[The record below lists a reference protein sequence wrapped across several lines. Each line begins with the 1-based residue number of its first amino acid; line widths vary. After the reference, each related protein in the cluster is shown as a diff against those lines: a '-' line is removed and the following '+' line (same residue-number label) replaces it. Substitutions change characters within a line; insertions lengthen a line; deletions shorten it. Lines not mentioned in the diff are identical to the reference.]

1 MRDGWIETSIGD
13 ICTLEKGLTPTLK
26 ANPGEYPLVVTAAD
40 FLSSSE
46 YQIDGEAVCVPLVSS
61 TGHGHASLKRVHY
74 ASGKFAVANIIAALQ
89 ARPGAPIRMKYL
101 GLLLDHGRNEII
113 VPLMKGTANVS
124 LSMRSLS
131 QARITLPP
139 LREQERIVDL
149 IAAVDETIEKADRGE
164 KQLREAIRRMRDVVL
179 WSAHERVPV
188 GTLFQVDGSLV
199 SPVDALA
206 RLPHVGTDRIE
217 SGSGAVFGVRT
228 AAEDGVTSGKYRF
241 NERHVVYS
249 KIRPNLQKVA
259 IPTFHGLCS
268 ADAYPLLPKEG
279 VPRRYLQQLLLSTP
293 FTEQAVARSGRTKM
307 PKINR
312 VELES
317 IPVPVHSAAEM
328 HEWAGLFE
336 ALDRAATDARA
347 EVSSL
352 RDMRSNLLSA
362 LLSGEHVIPESYD
375 EVMGVVSNV
384 VE

>member
-1 MRDGWIETSIGD
+1 MRDGWERVELGELCGIQQGKRVEHLPVGEAPFPVLGATGVLGSWTEPSYDRPVIALGCRGTVGTVRYVAEPSWFGNNVMAVWPLD
-13 ICTLEKGLTPTLK
+13 LEKLHSRFLALSLEWTDL
-26 ANPGEYPLVVTAAD
+26 AAAGAIGGQVQK
-40 FLSSSE
+40 
-46 YQIDGEAVCVPLVSS
+46 QI
-61 TGHGHASLKRVHY
+61 TR
-74 ASGKFAVANIIAALQ
+74 
-89 ARPGAPIRMKYL
+89 
-101 GLLLDHGRNEII
+101 
-113 VPLMKGTANVS
+113 
-124 LSMRSLS
+124 RSLVPVKI
-131 QARITLPP
+131 QLPP
-139 LREQERIVDL
+139 IREQERIDDL

-164 KQLREAIRRMRDVVL
+164 KQLREAIRRIRDVVL